1 MVGTSGESVEWLM
14 VPMFNTLALLL
25 FPFAGSSLIRFH
37 GSRINGLSPVGHSDK
52 MAAVCREL
60 TADNKTFDAD
70 LPACSD
76 RTIWH
81 DAPLMAAIY

>member
-1 MVGTSGESVEWLM
+1 MLITQ
-14 VPMFNTLALLL
+14 ALLL